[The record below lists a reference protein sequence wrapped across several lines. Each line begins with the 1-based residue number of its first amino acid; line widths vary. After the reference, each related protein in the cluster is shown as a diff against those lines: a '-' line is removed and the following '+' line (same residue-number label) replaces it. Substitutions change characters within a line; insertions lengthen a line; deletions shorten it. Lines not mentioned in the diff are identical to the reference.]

1 MSGKRCVN
9 NTYKDTSGTT
19 VRTIL
24 MGMKN
29 GKELSAN
36 SVPPGG
42 DSANFAELVVRFGKI
57 NKKSN
62 SAKTNSAN
70 VKFAESSVYHFYE

>member
-1 MSGKRCVN
+1 
-9 NTYKDTSGTT
+9 
-19 VRTIL
+19 

-29 GKELSAN
+29 GKELTAN